1 MVPLMLSIS
10 DRMTLF
16 SAIPIFQVPDDRVE
30 TPLFHGDHIYAY
42 HMGVT
47 DNGEVV
53 VHGVCL

>member
-1 MVPLMLSIS
+1 
-10 DRMTLF
+10 MTLF